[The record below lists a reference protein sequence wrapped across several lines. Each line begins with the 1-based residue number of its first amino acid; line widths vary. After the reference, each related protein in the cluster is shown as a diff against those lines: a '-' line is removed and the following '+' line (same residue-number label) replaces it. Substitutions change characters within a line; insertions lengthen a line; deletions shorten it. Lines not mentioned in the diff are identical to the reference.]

1 MDGLWN
7 SSLSLCVGY
16 YRLLKGKCQI
26 EQQELQTATINLM
39 QQIQQGTYIS
49 TVGNDELKTL
59 LEKLYQTNRR
69 LVRHSDTKT
78 QLTLEKE
85 WNDLQKSSE
94 DIESSIKQRC
104 DVLRTV
110 SVANH
115 SIFNSVLF
123 SREKLLGRRR

>member
-1 MDGLWN
+1 MEF
-7 SSLSLCVGY
+7 SETIFPLCVGY
-16 YRLLKGKCQI
+16 HRLLKGKCQI
-26 EQQELQTATINLM
+26 EQQELQTATISLM
-39 QQIQQGTYIS
+39 QQIQQGTYVS
-49 TVGNDELKTL
+49 TVGNEELKSV

-85 WNDLQKSSE
+85 WNDLQKSIE

-104 DVLRTV
+104 DALRAV
-110 SVANH
+110 SVDNH